1 MALKKIK
8 VALLASATVA
18 SMVAVGVTTSSVAA
32 SGATKVNWA
41 KVTHLTSSG
50 PTSMK
55 ALIKAAKAEGTLN
68 VVALPANWANYGTII
83 HDFSKKYGIKVNSE
97 NPDGSSAEE
106 IAALKSDKGRSS
118 DPDVIDVG
126 TSYAVTAQSEGLLA
140 PYKVQT
146 WNDIPAPLKS
156 PKGYWF
162 DDYGGYVAIGYTAT
176 KVKNPPKSFADLLK
190 PAYKNE
196 VGINTTPTE
205 AGAAF
210 AAVLA
215 ASIANKGSLGNIAPG
230 VAYFKKLAAA
240 GNFVPTKADPA
251 TVENGT
257 TPIVIWWDYLE
268 ASEVATKLPD
278 WKTVIPS
285 DGSYA
290 AFYTQ
295 AINKTAPHPAAARLW
310 EEFLYSKEGQNGF
323 LNGAAQPIEMQAMI
337 KKKTITKKAEKLLP
351 PMPSGT
357 LKLATPA
364 ELTKDA
370 TVLAHTWSTKVTS

>member
-1 MALKKIK
+1 MFRKFL
-8 VALLASATVA
+8 VALIGVSTAVMLLALPSAGASATGTKWKTA
-18 SMVAVGVTTSSVAA
+18 TSAA
-32 SGATKVNWA
+32 AG
-41 KVTHLTSSG
+41 G
-50 PTSMK
+50 GMK
-55 ALIKAAKAEGTLN
+55 ALVKAAEKEGHLN
-68 VVALPANWANYGTII
+68 VIALPPTWANYGTII
-83 HDFSKKYGIKVNSE
+83 KAFEAKYHIKITDA
-97 NPDGSSAEE
+97 NPTGSSAQE
-106 IAALKSDKGRSS
+106 IQAINELRGQSRA
-118 DPDVIDVG
+118 PDVVDVAN
-126 TSYAVTAQSEGLLA
+126 SFAVTGVKSGLWA
-140 PYKVQT
+140 PYKVET
-146 WNDIPAPLKS
+146 WKTIPAMAKTA
-156 PKGYWF
+156 KGNWY

-176 KVKNPPKSFADLLK
+176 KVKNPPKSFTDLLK
-190 PAYKNE
+190 PTYKNE

-230 VAYFKKLAAA
+230 VTYFKKLAAA

-268 ASEVATKLPD
+268 ASEIASKLPH

-295 AINKTAPHPAAARLW
+295 AINKTAPDPAAARLW
-310 EEFLYSKEGQNGF
+310 EEFLYSKEGQNDW
-323 LNGAAQPIEMQAMI
+323 LKGAAQPIEMQAMI
-337 KKKTITKKAEKLLP
+337 KNKTITKKAEALLP
-351 PMPSGT
+351 PMPRGT

-370 TVLAHTWSTKVTS
+370 TVLTHTWSTKVSS

>member
-1 MALKKIK
+1 MFRKFL
-8 VALLASATVA
+8 VALIGVCTAVMLLALPSAGASASKTKWA
-18 SMVAVGVTTSSVAA
+18 SCTSAA
-32 SGATKVNWA
+32 ACG
-41 KVTHLTSSG
+41 G
-50 PTSMK
+50 MK
-55 ALIKAAKAEGTLN
+55 ALVKAAEREGHLN
-68 VVALPANWANYGTII
+68 VITLPPTWANYGTMMNA
-83 HDFSKKYGIKVNSE
+83 FEAKYHIKITDA
-97 NPDGSSAEE
+97 NPTGSSAQE
-106 IAALKSDKGRSS
+106 IQAINELRGQSRA
-118 DPDVIDVG
+118 PDVVDVAN
-126 TSYAVTAQSEGLLA
+126 SFAVTGVKSGLWA
-140 PYKVQT
+140 PYKVET
-146 WNDIPAPLKS
+146 WKAIPAMAKTA
-156 PKGYWF
+156 KGNWY

-176 KVKNPPKSFADLLK
+176 KVKNPPKSFTDLLK
-190 PAYKNE
+190 PTYKNE

-230 VAYFKKLAAA
+230 VTYFKKLAAA

-268 ASEVATKLPD
+268 ASEIASKLPH

-295 AINKTAPHPAAARLW
+295 AINKTAPDPAAARLW
-310 EEFLYSKEGQNGF
+310 EEFLYSKEGQNDW
-323 LNGAAQPIEMQAMI
+323 LKGAAQPIEMQAMI
-337 KKKTITKKAEKLLP
+337 KNNAITKKAEALLP
-351 PMPSGT
+351 PMPSGV